1 MLAWQHRE
9 SLQEGTTLVLILN
22 KYFYRITIVAES
34 ASAKRIYVVVHSDQN
49 RSSCAAAIGFLT
61 IATWRQFTASKR
73 NTIDKM
79 QEHPHL
85 RMLQTRHDE
94 KLSQLNSMNSM
105 PEFEK
110 QNLIIVESAFP
121 DLNDFKLDQA
131 LINIFNKKKMSFI
144 SVKRLNDDNYEFG
157 TLKVQIK
164 FDGDIIRGKF

>member
-1 MLAWQHRE
+1 MELANKFNIKIKSNLDSEEELRE
-9 SLQEGTTLVLILN
+9 KDKPRDMERDKFSYSKG
-22 KYFYRITIVAES
+22 
-34 ASAKRIYVVVHSDQN
+34 
-49 RSSCAAAIGFLT
+49 LT
-61 IATWRQFTASKR
+61 IDIVQTPMCSEEKGNLNQINNNFNNSET
-73 NTIDKM
+73 DK
-79 QEHPHL
+79 
-85 RMLQTRHDE
+85 
-94 KLSQLNSMNSM
+94 NI
-105 PEFEK
+105 K